1 MTAAGTRNPAIF
13 ASGTV
18 KVSIS
23 AIVVSYW
30 TGPALAECLDA
41 LFAEPHVAEVI
52 VVDNGNPPETVDWLV
67 GLAQGS
73 SRFRLLTPKR
83 NIGFSAGSNF
93 GAWHA
98 QGEFVAFVNPDLI
111 VLPDSLDRMAEE
123 LDRDPG
129 VWVCGARLLNPD
141 GSEQR
146 GGRREFLSP
155 WRSFVELTRLDRL
168 FPGHPYFRRLHQYE
182 GEDVSEPLDVPT
194 VSGALMMMRRSVFR
208 QLGGFDDH
216 MFMHAEDADLCIRVA
231 QKGGRV
237 RYCGNAPVK
246 HFLSTSDAAKCFVNW
261 HKTRSANYFFHKH
274 FLETYPPWALS
285 AMAFLLW
292 CRFGAMFLRD
302 LPSDLAW
309 AVNRLR
315 RLSVASRGGR

>member
-1 MTAAGTRNPAIF
+1 M
-13 ASGTV
+13 
-18 KVSIS
+18 SIS

-30 TGPALAECLDA
+30 TGDVLAECLAA
-41 LFAEPHVAEVI
+41 LFAEPLVSEV
-52 VVDNGNPPETVDWLV
+52 VLVDNGNSRETQKWLTE
-67 GLAQGS
+67 LARQQPQLV
-73 SRFRLLTPKR
+73 LLTPQR
-83 NIGFSAGSNF
+83 NIGFSAGSNY

-98 QGEFVAFVNPDLI
+98 QGEFVAFINPDLI
-111 VLPDSLDRMAEE
+111 ILPGSLDRMVEE
-123 LDRDPG
+123 LDRDKD
-129 VWVCGARLLNPD
+129 VWLCGARLLNPD

-168 FPGHPYFRRLHQYE
+168 FPGHPYFRRLHQHE
-182 GEDVSEPLDVPT
+182 GEAAAEPIDVPT

-216 MFMHAEDADLCIRVA
+216 MFMHAEDADICIRVS

-237 RYCGNAPVK
+237 RYCGNAPVL

-285 AMAFLLW
+285 VMAFLLW
-292 CRFGAMFLRD
+292 CRFGVLFLRD
-302 LPSDLAW
+302 APSDIAW
-309 AVNRLR
+309 IIGRLR
-315 RLSVASRGGR
+315 RLSAAGRSNA